1 MLFLGEH
8 IEYVQEEDML
18 IIQQALKKQ
27 TKYQKKADPKL
38 IENPKYTTFG
48 QPGLQVPFN
57 RSNAT
62 ILDYFKLFA
71 TSDFYQMISDQT
83 NLYGEQYFQSNPD
96 DKSSSSWIPT
106 ATEIQQFLA
115 LYFLTG
121 TVQKPQIRLE
131 YRPTSSDFSFQSRY
145 DQKQVPEY
153 LAVSTFR

>member
-1 MLFLGEH
+1 M
-8 IEYVQEEDML
+8 
-18 IIQQALKKQ
+18 
-27 TKYQKKADPKL
+27 

-83 NLYGEQYFQSNPD
+83 NLYGEQYFQLNPD

-106 ATEIQQFLA
+106 ATEIRQFLA

-121 TVQKPQIRLE
+121 TVQKPQI
-131 YRPTSSDFSFQSRY
+131 
-145 DQKQVPEY
+145 
-153 LAVSTFR
+153 